1 MKLENIRKSGIVQ
14 PPRVLIYGPAGVG
27 KTTFGSHAPRAI
39 FLPIEDGLGT
49 LEVDAFPTPKTY
61 IEVRDA
67 LNTLLTADHD
77 YRVLVVDSLDWL
89 EPLIWTHTCEMNKW
103 QSIEQPGYGRGYVE
117 ALRYWREILDKI
129 SDLRAQKRMS
139 TVLIGHSAVKRFEAP
154 DAEAFDRYVIK
165 LQAKAADL
173 VSEHSDA
180 IFFAN
185 QKFTTIQTE
194 DRGRVRTRGTGSGER
209 VMYTEERPAWV
220 AKNRYALPEEMPLS
234 WSEFM
239 KHLKGEVASNDV

>member
-1 MKLENIRKSGIVQ
+1 MDLKTISKGGTMQ

-27 KTTFGSHAPRAI
+27 KTTFGAAAPKPI

-49 LEVDAFPTPKTY
+49 IEADAFPTPKSY
-61 IEVRDA
+61 LDVRAA
-67 LNTLLTADHD
+67 LDSLIKEEHE
-77 YRVLVVDSLDWL
+77 YRTLVVDSLDWL
-89 EPLIWTHTCEMNKW
+89 EPLIWAHTCETNKW

-117 ALRYWREILDKI
+117 ALKYWREFLDRVNY
-129 SDLRAQKRMS
+129 LRSQKRMA

-165 LQAKAADL
+165 LQNKASDL

-185 QKFTTIQTE
+185 QVYSTIKTE
-194 DRGRVRTRGTGSGER
+194 DRGRVRTRGTGKGER
-209 VMYTEERPAWV
+209 VMYTEERPAWI
-220 AKNRYALPEEMPLS
+220 AKNRFGLPPEMELS
-234 WSEFM
+234 WSAFM
-239 KHLKGEVASNDV
+239 EALKSK

>member
-1 MKLENIRKSGIVQ
+1 MEMKSITKGGAKK

-27 KTTFGSHAPRAI
+27 KTTFGAAAPNPI
-39 FLPIEDGLGT
+39 FLPIEDGLGKI
-49 LEVDAFPTPKTY
+49 EADAFPTPKSY
-61 IEVRDA
+61 QDVRSA
-67 LNTLLTADHD
+67 LDSLIQGEHEYRTLI
-77 YRVLVVDSLDWL
+77 VDSLDWL
-89 EPLIWTHTCEMNKW
+89 EPLIWAHTCEANKW

-117 ALRYWREILDKI
+117 ALKYWREFLDRVNY
-129 SDLRAQKRMS
+129 LRSEKRMA

-165 LQAKAADL
+165 LQNKAADL

-185 QKFTTIQTE
+185 QVYQTIKTE

-220 AKNRYALPEEMPLS
+220 AKNRFGLPAEMPLD

-239 KHLKGEVASNDV
+239 KALR